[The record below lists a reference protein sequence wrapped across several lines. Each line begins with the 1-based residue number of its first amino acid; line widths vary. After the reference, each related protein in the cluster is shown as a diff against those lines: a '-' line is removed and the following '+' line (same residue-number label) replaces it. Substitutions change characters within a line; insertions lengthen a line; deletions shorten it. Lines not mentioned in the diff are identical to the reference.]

1 MFMSVE
7 RSGSMR
13 ITLDHDQWDV
23 SDDQPVSEVL
33 TQISDRAHAQHRLVT
48 SLKLGGRSITDRD
61 LQPVLLS
68 KLLKDVGPIEASSQN
83 IPEIMTIA
91 APAIARFASTLKTE
105 AQGFLT
111 PLRISGTIP
120 SALDRWFGQ
129 LADYVELLQSATKG
143 SPAEGDLQA
152 FSTWIQDLVD
162 ARSIQDP
169 VRIADI
175 LEFEVL
181 PHLASV

>member
-1 MFMSVE
+1 
-7 RSGSMR
+7 MR

-33 TQISDRAHAQHRLVT
+33 TQVSDRAHAQHRLVT
-48 SLKLGGRSITDRD
+48 SLKLGGRPITDRD
-61 LQPVLLS
+61 LQPMLLG
-68 KLLKDVGPIEASSQN
+68 KLLKEVGPIDACSQN
-83 IPEIMTIA
+83 IPEIMTNA
-91 APAIARFASTLKTE
+91 APAITRFASTLQAE

-111 PLRISGTIP
+111 PLRTSGIIP

-129 LADYVELLQSATKG
+129 LADYVELLQAAGQS
-143 SPAEGDLQA
+143 SPASGDLRA
-152 FSTWIQDLVD
+152 LSSWIQELLD

-169 VRIADI
+169 VRLADI

-181 PHLASV
+181 PYLASI